1 MMRELRI
8 VVLALWL
15 GAIVYF
21 AFAVAPS
28 VFSVLTP
35 HIGGRTMA
43 GDIVNRALMLLHYF
57 GIVCAIAFLVLGFRR
72 LADSANALVFAMLV
86 LTVISQFGISRK
98 MHQIRTQV
106 ILDELDVNDPM
117 RRDFDSLHK
126 LSTATEGAVLLLGIG
141 GLIIESRRERARD

>member
-1 MMRELRI
+1 MRELRI
-8 VVLALWL
+8 VVLALWI

-28 VFSVLTP
+28 VFGVLTP
-35 HIGGRTMA
+35 RIGGRTMA

-57 GIVCAIAFLVLGFRR
+57 GIACALIFLVTGLRR
-72 LADSANALVFAMLV
+72 LADPANALVFAMLV
-86 LTVISQFGISRK
+86 LTLISQFGISRK

-106 ILDELDVNDPM
+106 MLDELDVNDPM
-117 RRDFDSLHK
+117 RRDFNSLHK

-141 GLIIESRRERARD
+141 ALVIEGRGERRRRD

>member
-1 MMRELRI
+1 
-8 VVLALWL
+8 
-15 GAIVYF
+15 
-21 AFAVAPS
+21 
-28 VFSVLTP
+28 
-35 HIGGRTMA
+35 
-43 GDIVNRALMLLHYF
+43 
-57 GIVCAIAFLVLGFRR
+57 
-72 LADSANALVFAMLV
+72 
-86 LTVISQFGISRK
+86 VISQFGISRK